1 MEILYP
7 RCAAIDVHKRTAV
20 ASVGWLD
27 EQGQRHKQTRTF
39 ATMTADIERLRRWLG
54 EHGVTHV
61 AMESTGVF
69 WKPVWNLLE
78 GRFTI
83 LLVNPRDVKQVPG
96 RKTDVSDAEWIAQ
109 LLQHGLLR
117 GSLVPP
123 APIRVL
129 RDLTRHRTTLI
140 RDNTRVINR
149 IHKVLEDANIKLT
162 AVASDIMGV
171 SGRAMLQALATGETD
186 PQRLAQLARH
196 TLRKKMPQLE
206 QALRGQ
212 VRPHHR
218 FLLQT
223 LLAQVAFLEQQI
235 LHLDAA
241 IAEAVA
247 PFAREVALLKTI
259 PGIKTRAENVLAE
272 LGPDMRAFP
281 TAAHAAS
288 WAALCPGNNE
298 TGGKRRAGTTR
309 KGNRWLRGVLGE
321 AAWAAARTKNS
332 YPAAQ
337 YRRLAARRGKKRAIV
352 AVSHSLLIATYH
364 VLRDGVPYQDLGAQH
379 FDRLTLPQLTRHLVK
394 RLEHLGH
401 KVTLEPIDN
410 VAA

>member
-1 MEILYP
+1 MEVIYP
-7 RCAAIDVHKRTAV
+7 RCAGLDVHEAFVVVCRRIL
-20 ASVGWLD
+20 GPDGRLD
-27 EQGQRHKQTRTF
+27 KVVRRYS
-39 ATMTADIERLRRWLG
+39 TMTADLLALGDWLA
-54 EHGVTHV
+54 ESGVTHV

-78 GRFTI
+78 ARFTI

-96 RKTDVSDAEWIAQ
+96 RKTDVSDAEWLAQ

-117 GSLVPP
+117 GSMVPP

-171 SGRAMLQALATGETD
+171 SGRAMLQALAAGETD
-186 PQRLAQLARH
+186 PARLAQLARH
-196 TLRKKMPQLE
+196 TLRKKIPQLE
-206 QALRGQ
+206 QALRGH
-212 VRPHHR
+212 VLAHHR
-218 FLLQT
+218 FLLQR
-223 LLAQVAFLEQQI
+223 LLAQVTFLEQQI
-235 LHLDAA
+235 GELDAA
-241 IAEAVA
+241 IAEAVR
-247 PFAREVALLKTI
+247 PFDQEVALLKTI
-259 PGIKTRAENVLAE
+259 PGIKARAENVLAE
-272 LGPDMRAFP
+272 LGADMRVFP

-288 WAALCPGNNE
+288 WAALCPGNDE
-298 TGGKRRAGTTR
+298 TGGKRRSGTTR

-321 AAWAAARTKNS
+321 AAWAAARTKGT

-337 YRRLAARRGKKRAIV
+337 YRRLASRRGKKRAIV
-352 AVSHSLLIATYH
+352 AVSHSLLIAVYH
-364 VLRDGVPYQDLGAQH
+364 VLRDHVPYQDLGADH
-379 FDRLTLPQLTRHLVK
+379 FDRLKPTQLTRYFVK
-394 RLEHLGH
+394 RLERLGH
-401 KVTLEPIDN
+401 KVTLEPAD